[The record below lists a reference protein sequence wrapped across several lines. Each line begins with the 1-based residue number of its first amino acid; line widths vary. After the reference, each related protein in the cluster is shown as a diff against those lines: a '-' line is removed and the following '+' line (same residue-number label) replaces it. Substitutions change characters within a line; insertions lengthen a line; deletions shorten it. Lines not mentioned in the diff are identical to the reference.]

1 MDRKIQKIASMPNYQ
16 SIYKDMIEQKFPDK
30 LDDCKKIIEK
40 ASLCALDVILLN
52 KIIFGEKVQETE
64 RFNQRHRSYDEKSII
79 KILDYQK
86 KHELNN
92 IQLARVYKLSRN
104 TIAKWKK
111 QYA

>member
-1 MDRKIQKIASMPNYQ
+1 MDRKVQKITSMPNYK

-30 LDDCKKIIEK
+30 LNDCKKIMEK
-40 ASLCALDVILLN
+40 ASLCALDIILLN
-52 KIIFGEKVQETE
+52 KIIFLEKTSDTE
-64 RFNQRHRSYDEKSII
+64 LFNQRHRSYDEKSII

-92 IQLARVYKLSRN
+92 MQLARVYKLSRN

-111 QYA
+111 QYG